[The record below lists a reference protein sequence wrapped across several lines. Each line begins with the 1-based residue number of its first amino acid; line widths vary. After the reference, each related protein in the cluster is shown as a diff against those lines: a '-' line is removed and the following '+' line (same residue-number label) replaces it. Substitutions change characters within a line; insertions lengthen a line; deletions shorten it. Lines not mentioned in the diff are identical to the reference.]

1 MAGGE
6 TGDGGVVQAV
16 GAADA
21 PVGAQRGESVEDGHG
36 VLLSRN
42 AILPIIWIKSSID
55 SADLYEISDNFVD
68 STSMMGDMKITDP
81 DQQLLSVLRENARA
95 STADIARRLKLSR
108 TTVHS
113 RIERL
118 ERQGV
123 IGGYTVRVHDE
134 AERGHIRA
142 HIMVTVLP
150 KQMASVVAA
159 LHAMPEL
166 RALHSVSGAF
176 DLVALG
182 VVPTVEAMDELTDRI
197 GAIDGVERTT
207 SAIILSAKFER

>member
-1 MAGGE
+1 MKYLIFSSY
-6 TGDGGVVQAV
+6 
-16 GAADA
+16 
-21 PVGAQRGESVEDGHG
+21 RRESHLTIV
-36 VLLSRN
+36 
-42 AILPIIWIKSSID
+42 
-55 SADLYEISDNFVD
+55 
-68 STSMMGDMKITDP
+68 KITES

-118 ERQGV
+118 ERLGV
-123 IGGYTVRVHDE
+123 IDGYTVRVHDE

-142 HIMVTVLP
+142 HIMITVLP
-150 KQMASVVAA
+150 KQMPSVVAA
-159 LHAMPEL
+159 LHAMPEV

-182 VVPTVEAMDELTDRI
+182 VTPTVQAMDELTDRI